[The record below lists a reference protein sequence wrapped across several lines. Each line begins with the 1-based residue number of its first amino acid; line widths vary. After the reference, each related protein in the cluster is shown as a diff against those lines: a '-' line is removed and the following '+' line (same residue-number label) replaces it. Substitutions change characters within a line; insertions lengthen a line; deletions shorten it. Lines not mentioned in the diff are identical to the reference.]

1 MIGAALFAL
10 RALSARPAI
19 RRAFLV
25 VVLALAL
32 GGAVLAFV
40 ARERADAAADVS
52 REIDAQQAQEVKDAI
67 LRSAP
72 GPRPSSSEFVECL
85 RRAGPGCL

>member
-1 MIGAALFAL
+1 MIGAAFIAL
-10 RALSARPAI
+10 RALSARPVI
-19 RRAFLV
+19 RRAFLL
-25 VVLALAL
+25 VVLVLAL
-32 GGAVLAFV
+32 GGAALAFV
-40 ARERADAAADVS
+40 ARERADAAAEVR
-52 REIDAQQAQEVKDAI
+52 RELDAQQAQEVRDAI